1 MLNIFMTALS
11 LAFAVTT
18 FLGNFQY
25 GRWIHGYLALYSGVA
40 EGAVINYD
48 DEGHVL
54 PQPYFD
60 EDIFEILLGEFI
72 ADNLSPYAKTSYQFY
87 FYYDG
92 EFAISAEVN
101 IYARFMLGFQT
112 MKEAVF
118 SIVPQEYVND

>member
-1 MLNIFMTALS
+1 
-11 LAFAVTT
+11 
-18 FLGNFQY
+18 
-25 GRWIHGYLALYSGVA
+25 
-40 EGAVINYD
+40 
-48 DEGHVL
+48 L

-92 EFAISAEVN
+92 EFAISAEVKV
-101 IYARFMLGFQT
+101 YARFMLGFQT